1 MKLNTNYKSRFRIL
15 KGGKISL
22 VVSALL
28 VSVSLSTPVN
38 ALSVTTDVTTTQ
50 SDDPN
55 FADIV
60 VTPSGSVTITADGTD
75 FAALHGTADIYT
87 GQSVSNSGTISLT
100 NTDQSTSMR
109 GILIDGYN
117 DGTIS
122 NLLSGTID
130 IDSTSTT
137 PNRASAIEVSGNYGD
152 ITLDGGDI
160 TVTSVTNA
168 RGIFITGNHT
178 GTITNS
184 ALLSTTVN
192 THPASAISNQ
202 SIGIDITGT
211 MSNASIVNSSTINSS
226 GDRGVASSI
235 LVAGAVTNSTITNSF
250 NINATGTGSA
260 RAYGISLK
268 GGTVG
273 TTTITNDGGTI
284 AATNQYADATGINII
299 GNSAGTITNSG
310 TIDVTAG
317 STGKGKGIYVDGDF
331 EGNITNSSSI
341 LVDGDTTR
349 SLYGIEIN
357 GTLTGNVSSTFME
370 LNSSAATT
378 GIGVDVV
385 AAGSTVKN
393 SATLKSHSGS
403 WAAGIVVGG
412 ENYGTIET
420 RSLLDVYSES
430 GSSYGIKIDGNYGT
444 ISSYATVKSES
455 TDGEAFG
462 IYVGDNN
469 GDIVLET
476 GSIDIKS
483 VNAGWWTGGIMA
495 YGGDGTGNIT
505 TKADT
510 SITVNVSNNDYEAMG
525 ILSYDNN
532 IINAGTISAYK
543 DEVLDESAFSIYSPS
558 AGDID
563 VENTHSGIL
572 NGNIYVKNGT
582 LTNSGTVAL
591 PHNAYGEDWAWVDN
605 FTNEA
610 SGTLTI
616 GLQTNGTTIT
626 HSQLGAT
633 TATFEDGTTIK
644 VDVTSASTNVG
655 NIAGERLDDVV
666 WTNNGLTVD
675 GDINIDDNSALLDFE
690 IIRDEDSILD
700 LSTIDLAVVGANAD
714 AGGGGNIENT
724 STLGSGNI
732 ATKKAA
738 RALDTIQ
745 SVNHPAMTSVFTA
758 LNALPTNEAV
768 AKAVESTTP
777 QTTGAAV
784 GAVGQ
789 ISNGIAGIV
798 EQRQN
803 ITMNAGGLNS
813 GDEMFSNKNSWVKTF
828 GSFGEQDNVDGLN
841 GFDVK
846 AYGIGMGIDAEIKDE
861 QTLGFAFF
869 YTNASVDVN
878 NVSQTSDLDV
888 FTTLVYGNA
897 PIIDDKTKL
906 LYQVGYA
913 WQKTTGE
920 RDVFTGDKAKSKYTS
935 KTASLDL
942 KVVRDYK
949 INDKLLLQPLVSAT
963 YRHFTNPE
971 YSETGAGALNLNVQK
986 FTSSELIATIGTMSY
1001 YKLDDKSKIIGNI
1014 NVGYD
1019 FHDRQQSVTSAYQGA
1034 SSVTFDTTG
1043 IDNGRWS
1050 YEAGIGYEKDLD
1062 DNSNINFSYNYQAQG
1077 TTFSNN
1083 TISAKYVYKF

>member
-28 VSVSLSTPVN
+28 VSVSLSTPAN
-38 ALSVTTDVTTTQ
+38 ALVVNTAVTTTQ
-50 SDDPN
+50 EENPN
-55 FADIV
+55 FTDME
-60 VTPSGSVTITADGTD
+60 VTSDGSITITADGTD
-75 FAALHGTADIYT
+75 FAALYGTADIYT
-87 GQSVSNSGTISLT
+87 GQSVSNSGTISVT
-100 NTDQSTSMR
+100 NTDQTSKIR
-109 GILIDGYN
+109 GIFIDGYN

-122 NLLSGTID
+122 NLLDGTID
-130 IDSTSTT
+130 IDSTSTAD
-137 PNRASAIEVSGNYGD
+137 NNGGGIVIQVSGNYGD

-160 TVTSVTNA
+160 TVASVTNA
-168 RGIFITGNHT
+168 RGVFITGDHT

-192 THPASAISNQ
+192 THPASPINNQ

-211 MSNASIVNSSTINSS
+211 MSSASIVNSGTINSS
-226 GDRGVASSI
+226 GDRGVAAGI
-235 LVAGAVTNSTITNSF
+235 LVGGAVTDSTIINSW
-250 NINATGTGSA
+250 NINTDGTGSA
-260 RAYGISLK
+260 WAYGISLK
-268 GGTVG
+268 AGTSG

-284 AATNQYADATGINII
+284 AATNQYADARGINII

-331 EGNITNSSSI
+331 NGNITNSSSI

-349 SLYGIEIN
+349 FLYGIEIT

-430 GSSYGIKIDGNYGT
+430 GSSYGIQIDGNYGT

-455 TDGEAFG
+455 ADGQAFG
-462 IYVGDNN
+462 IYVADNN

-476 GSIDIKS
+476 GSIDVKS

-495 YGGDGTGNIT
+495 YGGDGTGNII

-558 AGDID
+558 AGDVD
-563 VENTHSGIL
+563 VENTYSGIL

-610 SGTLTI
+610 TGTLTI
-616 GLQTNGTTIT
+616 GLETDGTTIT

-633 TATFEDGTTIK
+633 NATFEDGSTIN

-655 NIAGERLDDVV
+655 DIAGERLDDILVA
-666 WTNNGLTVD
+666 TSSLTVN
-675 GDINIDDNSALLDFE
+675 GTINITDNSALLNFE
-690 IIRDEDSILD
+690 IIDDANSLQD
-700 LSTIDLAVVGANAD
+700 DTIDLSVVGANAG
-714 AGGGGNIENT
+714 GGGGNIENT
-724 STLGSGNI
+724 STLGNGNTT
-732 ATKKAA
+732 TKKAA
-738 RALDTIQ
+738 VALDTIQ
-745 SVNHPAMTSVFTA
+745 AGNHPAMTSVFTA
-758 LNALPTNEAV
+758 LNALSTNEAV

-777 QTTGAAV
+777 QNTGASV
-784 GAVGQ
+784 GAASQ
-789 ISNGIAGIV
+789 ISGGITGIV

-803 ITMNAGGLNS
+803 VTLGGGLNS
-813 GDEMFSNKNSWVKTF
+813 GDEMFTNKNVWFKPF
-828 GSFGEQDNVDGLN
+828 GSLGKQNDKDGLN
-841 GFDVK
+841 GFDLK
-846 AYGIGMGIDAEIKDE
+846 AYGVGIGVDGEINPN

-869 YTNASVDVN
+869 YTNANVDVN
-878 NVSQTSDLDV
+878 KVAQESNLNV
-888 FTTLVYGNA
+888 FTTLVYGNM
-897 PIIDDKTKL
+897 PIIDEKTKF
-906 LYQVGYA
+906 LYQLGYA
-913 WQKTTGE
+913 LQKTSGE
-920 RDVFTGDKAKSKYTS
+920 RSVFTGDIATSDYTS

-942 KVVRDYK
+942 KLVRDYK
-949 INDKLLLQPLVSAT
+949 INDNLLLQPIVSAT
-963 YRHFTNPE
+963 YRHFTNPA
-971 YSETGAGALNLNVQK
+971 YSETGAGALNLDVQK
-986 FTSSELIATIGTMSY
+986 LTSSELIGTVGTFAY
-1001 YKLDDKSKIIGNI
+1001 YKLDNDSKLIGNL

-1019 FHDRQQSVTSAYQGA
+1019 FHDKQQSVTASYQGA
-1034 SSVTFDTTG
+1034 SGVSYDTDG

-1050 YEAGIGYEKDLD
+1050 YEAGIGYERDINE
-1062 DNSNINFSYNYQAQG
+1062 NSNINFSYNYQAQG
-1077 TTFSNN
+1077 SSFANN
-1083 TISAKYVYKF
+1083 TISAKYVLKF